1 MKTNERRRDANGEPL
16 DPGNDSALASF
27 EFAIDAAQKTYLPSI
42 FDRASRLRLAQPS
55 FST

>member
-1 MKTNERRRDANGEPL
+1 MESRSLPEMIQLWP
-16 DPGNDSALASF
+16 ALN
-27 EFAIDAAQKTYLPSI
+27 FAIDAAQKTYLPSI